1 MKPILIVDD
10 EKAIADLIC
19 LTLTQAGYACVTAN
33 DGRTAADL
41 IENNTYDLVLL
52 DIMLPEIDGYELI
65 EYARQYD
72 MPVIFITAKTDVV
85 DRVKGLRMGA
95 DDYIVKPFEP
105 SELLARAEAVLR
117 RTGRG
122 SRKVSAWDVTL
133 DPVSRSVMQN
143 GKPLLLAPREFDLLA
158 LLIRGKGEAMYRDY
172 LYETVWGDELDL
184 CDTRTLDTHIQRLR
198 KKLNWQN
205 KITTVYKIGYRLEAD
220 A

>member
-1 MKPILIVDD
+1 
-10 EKAIADLIC
+10 
-19 LTLTQAGYACVTAN
+19 
-33 DGRTAADL
+33 
-41 IENNTYDLVLL
+41 
-52 DIMLPEIDGYELI
+52 
-65 EYARQYD
+65 

-85 DRVKGLRMGA
+85 DRVKVLRMGA

-122 SRKVSAWDVTL
+122 SRKVSAWDVTH